1 MGCGGSTELGPQPE
15 NNGRYDNNNNNRRG
29 GQNQNGN
36 FTMPL
41 QQPRPWSSGQPVSKE
56 GLDLKRDEFWTTRV
70 TGREEIWGAIKLA
83 SELLINN
90 DVDMA
95 NQILLA
101 AEVTTPSGT
110 LAVCYDRLGNK
121 YEVEAYCYSN
131 PVKFQEGHVERSDD
145 GKAKERTDD
154 SNPGEEI
161 VLRMRTSIREIEI
174 KVNTHANER
183 VCTLKKILAE
193 ATASYKPKEGDE
205 LPKEF
210 PIDENKMRLLCH
222 GYELKKNNA
231 TLDMYN
237 VKDNDVVQVM
247 VRQ

>member
-1 MGCGGSTELGPQPE
+1 MGCGGSTELGPQPQ
-15 NNGRYDNNNNNRRG
+15 NNGNNNNNNRRG
-29 GQNQNGN
+29 GHQNQNGN

-41 QQPRPWSSGQPVSKE
+41 QQPLPWSSGQPVSRE

-131 PVKFQEGHVERSDD
+131 PIKFQEGHVEKAGG
-145 GKAKERTDD
+145 GKTKERTDD
-154 SNPGEEI
+154 SDPGADM
-161 VLRMRTSIREIEI
+161 VLRMRTSIREIEM
-174 KVNTHANER
+174 KVNTHQNER

-193 ATASYKPKEGDE
+193 ATANYKPNSDNEV
-205 LPKEF
+205 PKEF
-210 PIDENKMRLLCH
+210 PLEVSKMRFLCH
-222 GYELKKNNA
+222 GYELKKDNA

>member
-1 MGCGGSTELGPQPE
+1 MGCGGSTELGPQPQA
-15 NNGRYDNNNNNRRG
+15 NANRNTNRAGR
-29 GQNQNGN
+29 QNQNGN

-41 QQPRPWSSGQPVSKE
+41 QQPRPWSSGQPVSRE
-56 GLDLKRDEFWTTRV
+56 GLALKRDEFWTTRV

-101 AEVTTPSGT
+101 AEVTTPQGT

-131 PVKFQEGHVERSDD
+131 PVKFQEGHVEKS
-145 GKAKERTDD
+145 GNSKTMEKTDD
-154 SNPGEEI
+154 SNPGDDI
-161 VLRMRTSIREIEI
+161 VLRMRTSVREIEI

-183 VCTLKKILAE
+183 ICTLKKLLKE
-193 ATASYKPKEGDE
+193 ATEQYRANAGDKEVPD
-205 LPKEF
+205 EF
-210 PIDENKMRLLCH
+210 PIEESKMRFLCH
-222 GYELKKNNA
+222 GYEMKKDNA

-247 VRQ
+247 IRP